1 MRIAEISKHL
11 ALVSTLAGALATAL
25 MWDPLNIILLNLGSI
40 LYLYWSY
47 SVRDWNLIAVNAG
60 LLTIYVVGAIIRI
73 L

>member
-11 ALVSTLAGALATAL
+11 ALVATLSGALATAL
-25 MWDPLNIILLNLGSI
+25 MWDPLNIVLLNLGSI